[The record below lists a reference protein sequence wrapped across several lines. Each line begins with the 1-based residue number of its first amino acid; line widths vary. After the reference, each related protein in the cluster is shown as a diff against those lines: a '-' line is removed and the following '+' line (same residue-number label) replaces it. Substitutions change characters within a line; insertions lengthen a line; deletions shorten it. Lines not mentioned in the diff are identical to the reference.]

1 MNTCFAM
8 DTTLLQATILE
19 QQITQFILEKE
30 YKNELGV
37 PVNEEA
43 DDDKNALQKAG
54 TWIKDK
60 IDKFIALIKR
70 WAGIIGNFLTK
81 TVPGW
86 ISKVITGLLV
96 LLHIRQKTEKVDPT
110 KIESKNKETVKTAC
124 DQANKAN
131 RVIVAAK
138 EEKKNKVVAAP
149 KISGFK
155 DNDGTLS
162 QNKSEESQ
170 DTAATVQPE
179 IVEKA
184 EKVKDE
190 AIKKLEEVKE
200 KSDSPAEKQEIEK
213 TIKNIEAEKQVEL
226 AEEKLDYL
234 EGDMIDYD
242 LYCKYCRISDISFSL
257 VATRVNSDN
266 SQIMRY
272 LNKLLNKSD
281 SELKSYDKHFLRVHG
296 DEDNNGLSND
306 RLKIVIDGRK
316 GKDYGYGLSYTE
328 CKKDIGFSI
337 DKLQGSNKKQILK
350 KDIIS
355 QRVKSVSDTYRK
367 DQANKLIKSCKELV
381 NTLEKMK
388 SLPNIDQKLWQEAM
402 HITNEYLR
410 DSVFLANDDVK
421 IQSIFLKS
429 ARNFLITAKPCKG

>member
-1 MNTCFAM
+1 MNSCFSM

-30 YKNELGV
+30 YKNELGI

-43 DDDKNALQKAG
+43 DDNKNALQKAG
-54 TWIKDK
+54 AWIKDK

-86 ISKVITGLLV
+86 ISKVINGLLV
-96 LLHIRQKTEKVDPT
+96 LLHIRQKTEKVDTT

-124 DQANKAN
+124 AQASKAN

-170 DTAATVQPE
+170 NTVATIQPE

-213 TIKNIEAEKQVEL
+213 AVKNIEAEKQVEL
-226 AEEKLDYL
+226 VEEKLDYL
-234 EGDMIDYD
+234 EGNMIDFD
-242 LYCKYCRISDISFSL
+242 LYCKYCKISDNSFSL
-257 VATRVNSDN
+257 VANRVNSSN
-266 SQIMRY
+266 SQIMRD
-272 LNKLLNKSD
+272 LNKLLSKD
-281 SELKSYDKHFLRVHG
+281 KSELNSWDKHYLRVYD

-306 RLKIVIDGRK
+306 RLKIVIDARK

-328 CKKDIGFSI
+328 YKKNIGFSI

-350 KDIIS
+350 KDLIS
-355 QRVKSVSDTYRK
+355 QRVKSLSDNYRK
-367 DQANKLIKSCKELV
+367 EQANKLMNSCKELV
-381 NTLEKMK
+381 NALEKMK

-402 HITNEYLR
+402 HIANEYLQ
-410 DSVFLANDDVK
+410 DSVFLANDDIK

>member
-1 MNTCFAM
+1 MNSCFSM

-30 YKNELGV
+30 YKNELGI
-37 PVNEEA
+37 PINEET

-54 TWIKDK
+54 AWIKDK

-86 ISKVITGLLV
+86 ISKVINGLLV
-96 LLHIRQKTEKVDPT
+96 LLHIRQKTEKVDAT
-110 KIESKNKETVKTAC
+110 KIKNKNKEIVKTAC
-124 DQANKAN
+124 DQASKAN

-162 QNKSEESQ
+162 KNKSEVSQ

-179 IVEKA
+179 LVEKA

-213 TIKNIEAEKQVEL
+213 AIKNIESEKQVEL
-226 AEEKLDYL
+226 VEEKLDYL
-234 EGDMIDYD
+234 EGNMIDYD
-242 LYCKYCRISDISFSL
+242 LYCNYCRISDNSFSL
-257 VATRVNSDN
+257 VANRVNSDN
-266 SQIMRY
+266 SQIMRH
-272 LNKLLNKSD
+272 LNKLLNKD
-281 SELKSYDKHFLRVHG
+281 ESELKSWDKSYLRLYD

-328 CKKDIGFSI
+328 YKKNIGFSI

-350 KDIIS
+350 KDLIS
-355 QRVKSVSDTYRK
+355 QRVKSVSNNYRK
-367 DQANKLIKSCKELV
+367 EQTNKLMNSCKELV

-402 HITNEYLR
+402 HIANEYLQ
-410 DSVFLANDDVK
+410 DSVFLANDDIK

>member
-1 MNTCFAM
+1 MDSCFIM

-43 DDDKNALQKAG
+43 DDKNALQKAG
-54 TWIKDK
+54 AWIKDK

-86 ISKVITGLLV
+86 ISKVINTLLV
-96 LLHIRQKTEKVDPT
+96 LLHIRQKTEKVDAT

-124 DQANKAN
+124 AQASKAN

-138 EEKKNKVVAAP
+138 EEKKNKIVAAP

-200 KSDSPAEKQEIEK
+200 KSDSPAEKQEVEK
-213 TIKNIEAEKQVEL
+213 AIKNIEAEKQVEL
-226 AEEKLDYL
+226 VEEKLDYL
-234 EGDMIDYD
+234 EGNMIDYD
-242 LYCKYCRISDISFSL
+242 LYCKYCSISDNSFSL
-257 VATRVNSDN
+257 VANRVNSDN
-266 SQIMRY
+266 SQIMRH
-272 LNKLLNKSD
+272 LNKLLSKND
-281 SELKSYDKHFLRVHG
+281 SELQSWDKHYLRVHD

-306 RLKIVIDGRK
+306 RLKIVINGKK

-328 CKKDIGFSI
+328 YKKDIGFSI

-350 KDIIS
+350 KDLIS
-355 QRVKSVSDTYRK
+355 QRVKAVSNNYRK
-367 DQANKLIKSCKELV
+367 EQSNKLMKSCKELV

-402 HITNEYLR
+402 HIANEYLH
-410 DSVFLANDDVK
+410 DSVFLANDDIK